1 MDNSSLRGEGQLQG
15 SHETHLL
22 PLGQQGDDV
31 VEEADQRGEVGD
43 EQGSPGLLD
52 SSLLSELLLECLT
65 AQRILWGGRGEGE
78 VVARLE
84 VLRVTVLLADPL
96 VLEVQLELRGD
107 P

>member
-1 MDNSSLRGEGQLQG
+1 
-15 SHETHLL
+15 
-22 PLGQQGDDV
+22 
-31 VEEADQRGEVGD
+31 
-43 EQGSPGLLD
+43 
-52 SSLLSELLLECLT
+52 
-65 AQRILWGGRGEGE
+65 LWGGRGEGE